1 MGSLAPGIEER
12 MKILVTG
19 GAGFIGS
26 HVVDE
31 FVAHGH
37 QVIVVD
43 DLSTGR
49 RENVNP
55 AAKLYQV
62 DIRSKE
68 LDRVLELE
76 KPEVVDH
83 HAAKANVRESLE
95 QPIQYADVNILGSL
109 NLLACSSKYG
119 VRKFIYISTGGAEYG
134 EPDYLPV
141 DETHPIRPLC
151 PYGVSKH
158 SVEHYL
164 EIYRSSFGLDYTTLR
179 YANVYGPRQDPFG
192 EAGVVAIFADKMLKS
207 LQAVINGDGEQER
220 DFVYVSDYAAA
231 NVLALDRGS
240 GGTFNI
246 ASGQGTSINQIF
258 RSLAEITGYR
268 LPEVHGPAK
277 PGEVFKIYLS
287 YDKARRELGWQPRV
301 GLDDGLKRTVAFF
314 DNPRAR

>member
-1 MGSLAPGIEER
+1 

-26 HVVDE
+26 HVVDL
-31 FVAHGH
+31 FVEHGH
-37 QVIVVD
+37 QVVVVD

-49 RENVNP
+49 KANLNP
-55 AAKLYQV
+55 AAKFYQV
-62 DIRSKE
+62 DIRSGDLE
-68 LDRVLELE
+68 RVFELE
-76 KPEVVDH
+76 RPEIVDH

-109 NLLACSSKYG
+109 NLLGCASRSR

-141 DETHPIRPLC
+141 DEDHPIRPLC

-164 EIYRSSFGLDYTTLR
+164 EIYRKSFGLDYTTLR

-192 EAGVVAIFADKMLKS
+192 EAGVVAIFADKMLKGK
-207 LQAVINGDGEQER
+207 QAVINGSGEQER
-220 DFVYVSDYAAA
+220 DFVYVSDYAVA
-231 NVLALDRGS
+231 NLVALDRGS

-246 ASGQGTSINQIF
+246 GSGKATTINQIF
-258 RSLAEITGYR
+258 RSLAAITAYP

-277 PGEVFKIYLS
+277 PGEVFRIYLS
-287 YDKARRELGWQPRV
+287 YAKAEKALGWKPTI
-301 GLDDGLKRTVAFF
+301 GLEDGLKKTVAFF
-314 DNPRAR
+314 AGEAGSTPSGAAR